1 MKTRNFRRKQ
11 RANSTVTAL
20 NNAQKIIFA
29 PLTFQAIGT
38 MMEVGILQSLDK
50 TPQTIDEIITSLNLN
65 EYTVR
70 TLFEIAETT
79 DIIEKLEDNKFKLTK
94 TGECF
99 LYDNMTKV
107 NFNFIKDCC
116 YLGASEMTQS
126 FLQEKPM
133 GLKKFFVDS
142 DTIYPKLPIL
152 PEKFKK
158 SWYEFD
164 HYYSDNCF
172 DIIYDIISKQKPD
185 KIFDIGGNTGKF
197 ERVCLKNNPN
207 IDITMLDLEENI
219 NVIKNSLSNCKFY
232 PTDILDETL
241 ELPTFSGAILMSQ
254 FLDCFSKKQILSILT
269 RLKNCS
275 EPNTKI
281 YTLEPFTDNQ
291 KFEGAKLALTHT
303 SLYFTCMA
311 NGCSKMYTM
320 DEMVNIISNSG
331 LNLTNTYENIGAH
344 DYTLLECTV

>member
-1 MKTRNFRRKQ
+1 MKTTNYRRKT
-11 RANSTVTAL
+11 RGKSAVEAL
-20 NNAQKIIFA
+20 SDAQKIIFA

-38 MMEVGILQSLDK
+38 LIETGILQTLAK
-50 TPQTIDEIITSLNLN
+50 TPHTVQEVMNELNLN

-70 TLFEIAETT
+70 TLFEVAEAT
-79 DIIEKLEDNKFKLTK
+79 DILEKTEDNNYTLTK

-99 LYDNMTKV
+99 LYDDMTKV

-126 FLQEKPM
+126 FLQEKPI

-142 DTIYPKLPIL
+142 DTIYPNLPIL
-152 PEKFKK
+152 PKQFMK

-172 DIIYDIISKQKPD
+172 DIIYDIITSQNPE

-219 NVIKNSLSNCKFY
+219 NLVKNELHGCKFY
-232 PTDILDETL
+232 PTDILDESL
-241 ELPTFSGAILMSQ
+241 ELPEFQGAILMSQ
-254 FLDCFSKKQILSILT
+254 FLDCFSKKHILSILT
-269 RLKNCS
+269 RLKNNS
-275 EPNTKI
+275 KQGTKI
-281 YTLEPFTDNQ
+281 YILEPFTDNQ
-291 KFEGAKLALTHT
+291 NFDGAKLALTHT

-311 NGCSKMYTM
+311 NGYSKMYTQE
-320 DEMVNIISNSG
+320 EMIELINQSG
-331 LNLTNTYENIGAH
+331 LTLTNTYNNIGAH
-344 DYTLLECTV
+344 DYTLLECRV